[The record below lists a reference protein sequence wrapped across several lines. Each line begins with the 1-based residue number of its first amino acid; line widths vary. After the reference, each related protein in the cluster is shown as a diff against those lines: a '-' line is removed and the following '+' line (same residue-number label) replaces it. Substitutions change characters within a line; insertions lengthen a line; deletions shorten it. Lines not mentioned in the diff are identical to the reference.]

1 MFGLPENNVSQGPR
15 LLLSQKSTR
24 DGGRDR
30 RLGGMPPDPNGAHS
44 AEDDEFM
51 TLVKQYVEEY
61 NRSIALVR
69 TYGTTTSPHENLQDG
84 LSTPTSPTLSS

>member
-15 LLLSQKSTR
+15 LLFSQKSTR

-44 AEDDEFM
+44 AEDDDDFGEAIRGGVQSF
-51 TLVKQYVEEY
+51 
-61 NRSIALVR
+61 NRVGEDIRHDDV
-69 TYGTTTSPHENLQDG
+69 TS
-84 LSTPTSPTLSS
+84 